1 MGTLQG
7 SNSIKFALPP
17 FWKVV
22 YSNSK
27 DFAPL
32 IFNLFTP
39 ECLTWT
45 LSFLSLDTFIVANT
59 GFSLLTWTLSFLSL
73 DTSIVA
79 NTGFSKNNNKMANS
93 VDPAA
98 TAISFGSALFA
109 KVYVLVCK
117 EKDSNDRKTRQLAND
132 ASMSATKNQST
143 SINPDMTVLR
153 YFLVITKTR
162 LFKYI
167 ENFSTKNWKFSD
179 KNFWYLSHFSSK
191 HRLWVLVRTASPMQ
205 F

>member
-1 MGTLQG
+1 M
-7 SNSIKFALPP
+7 
-17 FWKVV
+17 V

-27 DFAPL
+27 DFAFL
-32 IFNLFTP
+32 AFNLFTP

-79 NTGFSKNNNKMANS
+79 NTGFSKYNNKMANS

-132 ASMSATKNQST
+132 DSMSATENQST
-143 SINPDMTVLR
+143 SINPDMTGLCR
-153 YFLVITKTR
+153 FLVITKVR

-167 ENFSTKNWKFSD
+167 ENFTIKN
-179 KNFWYLSHFSSK
+179 
-191 HRLWVLVRTASPMQ
+191 
-205 F
+205 